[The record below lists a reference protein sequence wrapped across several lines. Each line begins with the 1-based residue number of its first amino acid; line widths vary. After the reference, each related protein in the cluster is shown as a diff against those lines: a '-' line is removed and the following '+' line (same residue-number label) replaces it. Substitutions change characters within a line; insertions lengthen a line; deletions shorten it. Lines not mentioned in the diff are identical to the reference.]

1 MVKKIDKEI
10 YASSPPLT
18 FVFVFYVQKEQYK
31 KDIGSSF
38 VVELCSLC
46 LRTRARCHSLKN
58 PTPKHTSQNNAH
70 NLQPTMA
77 RTDNESNLS
86 PGRGGDD
93 DRRDSDDN
101 GRGGNNDRRGGNDGR
116 RGDDRRKSKRHTSPS
131 TGTQAKKKTKGTTA
145 ETPTDPKQNDGN
157 VDNATSQGGA
167 TDEKAAEEGVSAEN
181 NGNASDNNV
190 EVEEINNNPVRKP
203 GFSYLEKQVLQ
214 AITNIPPFFAV
225 TRALNLK
232 TITPC
237 HQAVL
242 KKRRSVLL
250 K

>member
-1 MVKKIDKEI
+1 M
-10 YASSPPLT
+10 
-18 FVFVFYVQKEQYK
+18 FVFYVQKEQYK

-38 VVELCSLC
+38 IVELCSLC
-46 LRTRARCHSLKN
+46 LRTQARCHSFKN

-70 NLQPTMA
+70 NSQPTMA
-77 RTDNESNLS
+77 RTNNEGNLS

-93 DRRDSDDN
+93 DCPGSDDDRRRDNDDH
-101 GRGGNNDRRGGNDGR
+101 RGGNDDHR
-116 RGDDRRKSKRHTSPS
+116 VGDGTRRKSKRHTSS
-131 TGTQAKKKTKGTTA
+131 TGTPAKKKTKGTTT
-145 ETPTDPKQNDGN
+145 ETPTGPKQNVGDD
-157 VDNATSQGGA
+157 DNAISQGGA
-167 TDEKAAEEGVSAEN
+167 TDGIAAEEGVSAKN
-181 NGNASDNNV
+181 NGNTTDNNV
-190 EVEEINNNPVRKP
+190 EVEEIDTNPVRKP

-214 AITNIPPFFAV
+214 SSTNISPFFAV

-250 K
+250 KRLCQLQTLLQR